1 MKTYPLS
8 VLFFTLFCI
17 ATPQVARAQTLTTL
31 ANFVGTNGANP
42 LFAPLVQGTDGNLY
56 GTTQAGGAHQQGT
69 VFKVTTAGTL
79 TTLYSFCG
87 QSCGDGSAP
96 FGGLILGKDGN
107 LYGTTEAG
115 GTNNDGTVFKI
126 TPQGALTTLHSFN
139 IRDGFNPFA
148 GLVQATDGNFYGTTE
163 SGGANLLGT
172 VFKITPQGALTTLH
186 SFDSTDG
193 SAPEAPLI
201 QAIDG
206 NLYSTTYNGGVVG
219 EDYGTTFK
227 ITTRGVLTTLHN
239 FSETEG
245 RAIVPALVQAS
256 DGNFYGTASEGGANG
271 YGSVFMMT
279 LDGTLTVLHRFDAT
293 DGATPNTLVLG
304 TDGNFYGTTVSGGA
318 NIAGIVFEITPQGS
332 FTILH
337 EFNGSDGADP
347 FAGLVQAT
355 DGNFYGITN
364 GGGTNRNGTVFRLDM
379 GLGPFVKTVPTA
391 GKVGGT
397 IRILG
402 ANLTGTTSVSFNGV
416 TATFVV
422 RGRSEIITTV
432 PTGATTGL
440 VQVTIPGGS
449 LLSNVA
455 FQVIQ

>member
-8 VLFFTLFCI
+8 TLFFTLFCM
-17 ATPQVARAQTLTTL
+17 ATPQVGRAQTLTTL

-96 FGGLILGKDGN
+96 FGGLVLGKDGN

-126 TPQGALTTLHSFN
+126 TPQGALTMLHSFN
-139 IRDGFNPFA
+139 IRDCFNPFA

-163 SGGANLLGT
+163 SGGTNLLGT
-172 VFKITPQGALTTLH
+172 LFKITPQGALTTLH

-193 SAPEAPLI
+193 SSPEAPLI
-201 QAIDG
+201 QATDG
-206 NLYSTTYNGGVVG
+206 NLYGTTYNGGAVG
-219 EDYGTTFK
+219 EDYGTIFK
-227 ITTRGVLTTLHN
+227 ITTRGALTTLHDFN
-239 FSETEG
+239 ETEG

-256 DGNFYGTASEGGANG
+256 DGNFYGTASEGGASG

-279 LDGTLTVLHRFDAT
+279 LDGTLTVLHSFNAT

-332 FTILH
+332 FTIIH
-337 EFNGSDGADP
+337 EFNSSDGADP

-364 GGGTNRNGTVFRLDM
+364 GGGTNRDGTVFRLDM
-379 GLGPFVKTVPTA
+379 GLGPFVKTVPIA
-391 GKVGGT
+391 GKVGGS

-402 ANLTGTTSVSFNGV
+402 VNLTGARSVSFNGV

-422 RGRSEIITTV
+422 HGRSEIITSV

-440 VQVTIPGGS
+440 VQVTVPGGS

-455 FQVIQ
+455 